1 MTLKSKFTFRKLL
14 SVFLAVLTVM
24 SIFSVNVYA
33 DFQGSDSTSAGSGTV
48 AGNYH
53 ITTVSNDESL
63 VVGYRF
69 SIVDTDGVVMKDGS
83 KFKII
88 DVIRSSLPGG
98 NSQNIYAYTAG
109 NGTGA
114 GADSHTSMK
123 MKYKMNKYQ
132 WALLYKNN
140 PSGINITRVA

>member
-53 ITTVSNDESL
+53 ITTVSNEDSL
-63 VVGYRF
+63 IVG
-69 SIVDTDGVVMKDGS
+69 
-83 KFKII
+83 
-88 DVIRSSLPGG
+88 
-98 NSQNIYAYTAG
+98 
-109 NGTGA
+109 
-114 GADSHTSMK
+114 
-123 MKYKMNKYQ
+123 
-132 WALLYKNN
+132 
-140 PSGINITRVA
+140 

>member
-24 SIFSVNVYA
+24 SVFSVNVYA

-53 ITTVSNDESL
+53 ITTVSNDNSL

-69 SIVDTDGVVMKDGS
+69 SVVEVDGS
-83 KFKII
+83 IKKDKNDKYKII
-88 DVIRSSLPGG
+88 DVIRSSLP
-98 NSQNIYAYTAG
+98 TF
-109 NGTGA
+109 
-114 GADSHTSMK
+114 TSTTLILFLSIEITLPFCSLS
-123 MKYKMNKYQ
+123 NKF
-132 WALLYKNN
+132 L
-140 PSGINITRVA
+140 